1 MESLKISTGQ
11 ISLNIIG
18 DDGEARGKFKF
29 NPSDVESAR
38 AMLDIQKEL
47 ATKQKEFEA
56 ATKECE
62 TEESKLN
69 MLVDVVSYFKGLI
82 DKCFGSGSSKILF
95 GEANT
100 LSMFFDF
107 FEGITPYYEKA
118 SKQRIDKYKKQHG
131 K

>member
-11 ISLNIIG
+11 ITLNIIG
-18 DDGEARGKFKF
+18 DDGETRGKFKF
-29 NPSDVESAR
+29 NPMDVESAKN
-38 AMLDIQKEL
+38 MMDIQKEL
-47 ATKQKEFEA
+47 ATKQKEFEGA
-56 ATKECE
+56 VKECE

-69 MLVDVVSYFKGLI
+69 MLVEIVTYFKGLV

-118 SKQRIDKYKKQHG
+118 SKQRVDKYKTQHR